1 MPGTFSTHA
10 LDEVPSSISF
20 WVVRRCQHSLDSEGA
35 HQFTPYITHKFPT
48 SVRQKAERCSKVWNY
63 MPEEG
68 FAHRACG
75 VVARGDEDGI
85 PRVAIHKHN
94 EEFLSVVG
102 G

>member
-1 MPGTFSTHA
+1 MVTLIDG
-10 LDEVPSSISF
+10 ISLGM
-20 WVVRRCQHSLDSEGA
+20 VRRCQHSLNSKGA
-35 HQFTPYITHKFPT
+35 HQFTPHITHKFST
-48 SVRQKAERCSKVWNY
+48 SVRQKAARCSKIGND
-63 MPEEG
+63 MLEEG

-85 PRVAIHKHN
+85 PRVAIHKHD